1 MESRAGQAYPRW
13 DAFFPA
19 GGVPPFR
26 LRERSPGLYRTERM
40 TTIAAQGPPADAVA
54 PHAPRATML
63 VAIALAGCAAAACTV
78 ALALTSDHVR
88 EPGIHAALQVW
99 GLLGFVLAGVVAWW
113 RRPESR
119 FGPLMILAGGA
130 WFLSVLASSNH
141 AVPFTVGMAF
151 DLVPAVVFLHVFL
164 AFPTGL
170 LKRWFERALVGAGYV
185 TAFALQLVGMALGGF
200 GSDNLLEVAA

>member
-13 DAFFPA
+13 GRFSRA
-19 GGVPPFR
+19 GGSRHPSAPA
-26 LRERSPGLYRTERM
+26 REITGLYRTESM
-40 TTIAAQGPPADAVA
+40 TTIAAQGAPADAGVA
-54 PHAPRATML
+54 RAPRATAL
-63 VAIALAGCAAAACTV
+63 VAIALAGCGAAACAV
-78 ALALTSDHVR
+78 ARALTSGHIR
-88 EPGIHAALQVW
+88 APGIHASLQVW

-130 WFLSVLASSNH
+130 WFLSSLASSNH

-170 LKRWFERALVGAGYV
+170 LERWFERALV
-185 TAFALQLVGMALGGF
+185 
-200 GSDNLLEVAA
+200 